1 MTDVVIDGVTK
12 RFGAVVALDEVDLT
26 VPDGSLTAILGPSGC
41 GKTTLLRVVAGFE
54 RPDGGHVRLGDR
66 QVAGTGTS
74 FVPPE
79 RRRVGL
85 VPQESALFPHLD
97 VAGNV
102 GFGLSRRHRPDR
114 VAELLELVGLP
125 GYERRR
131 PYELSGGEQ
140 ARVALARA
148 LAPQPEVVLLDEPF
162 AALDASLRAEIREDV
177 REVLRATEATSI
189 LVTHDQ
195 EEALSV
201 ADHVAV
207 MRRGRVVQ
215 VAPPVELY
223 STPVDLEV
231 ARFVGDGVVLD
242 VSARSGIATT
252 PLGDLTLT
260 AGATGEGVV
269 LIRPEQLTLG
279 EAGASGR
286 VSNVVFYGH
295 DAVVQVEL
303 PDGQRVAV
311 RMAAPVS
318 VQAGDDVRLRVNGVA
333 HFYPTS

>member
-1 MTDVVIDGVTK
+1 VTDVVIEAVTK

-54 RPDGGHVRLGDR
+54 RPDDGRVRLGDR
-66 QVAGTGTS
+66 QVAGTGAS

-102 GFGLSRRHRPDR
+102 GFGLSRRHRPRR
-114 VAELLELVGLP
+114 VAELLQLVGLP
-125 GYERRR
+125 GYEQRR

-177 REVLRATEATSI
+177 REVLRATDATSI

-215 VAPPVELY
+215 VAPPAELY
-223 STPVDLEV
+223 STPIDLEV

-242 VSARSGIATT
+242 VSARSGMAST
-252 PLGDLTLT
+252 PLGDLRLT
-260 AGATGEGVV
+260 AGASGDGVV

-279 EAGASGR
+279 EAGTSGR

-295 DAVVQVEL
+295 DAVVQVDL

-318 VQAGDDVRLRVNGVA
+318 VQAGDDVRLRVKGVA
-333 HFYPTS
+333 HFYPTP

>member
-1 MTDVVIDGVTK
+1 VTDVVIDGVTK

-26 VPDGSLTAILGPSGC
+26 VPGGSLTAILGPSGC

-54 RPDGGHVRLGDR
+54 RPDGGRVRLGDR

-242 VSARSGIATT
+242 VSARSGVATT

-260 AGATGEGVV
+260 ADATGEGVV

>member
-1 MTDVVIDGVTK
+1 MTDVVIESVTK

-41 GKTTLLRVVAGFE
+41 GKTTLLRIVAGFE
-54 RPDGGHVRLGDR
+54 RPDGGRVRLGDR
-66 QVAGTGTS
+66 QVAGAGGA

-85 VPQESALFPHLD
+85 VPQEAALFPHLD

-102 GFGLSRRHRPDR
+102 GFGLPRRHRPGR

-162 AALDASLRAEIREDV
+162 AALDAALRAEIREDV
-177 REVLRATEATSI
+177 RDVLRGTEATSI

-231 ARFVGDGVVLD
+231 ARFVGDGVALD
-242 VSARSGIATT
+242 VTAHAGVAST
-252 PLGDLTLT
+252 PLGELTLT
-260 AGATGEGVV
+260 AGASGQGVV

-295 DAVVQVEL
+295 DAVVQVEM
-303 PDGQRVAV
+303 PDGKRVAV
-311 RMAAPVS
+311 RVAAPVS
-318 VQAGDDVRLRVNGVA
+318 VQAGDDVRLTVNGVA
-333 HFYPTS
+333 HFYPSQ

>member
-1 MTDVVIDGVTK
+1 VTDVVIETVTK

-54 RPDGGHVRLGDR
+54 RPDGGQVRLGDR
-66 QVAGTGTS
+66 QVAGSGAS

-102 GFGLSRRHRPDR
+102 GFGLSRRHRQGR

-195 EEALSV
+195 EEALSI

-242 VSARSGIATT
+242 VSARSGMATT
-252 PLGDLTLT
+252 PLGDLTLP

-279 EAGASGR
+279 DAGASGR

-295 DAVVQVEL
+295 DAVVQVEM

-318 VQAGDDVRLRVNGVA
+318 VRAGDDVRLRVNGVA
-333 HFYPTS
+333 HFYPSQ

>member
-1 MTDVVIDGVTK
+1 MTDVVIETVTK
-12 RFGAVVALDEVDLT
+12 RFGAVVALAEVDLT

-54 RPDGGHVRLGDR
+54 RPDGGQVRLGDR
-66 QVAGTGTS
+66 QVAGSGAS

-102 GFGLSRRHRPDR
+102 GFGLARRHRVSR

-125 GYERRR
+125 GYEQRR

-162 AALDASLRAEIREDV
+162 AALDAALRAEIREDV

-207 MRRGRVVQ
+207 MRRGKVVQ

-223 STPVDLEV
+223 SAPVDLEV

-242 VSARSGIATT
+242 VSASSGMAST
-252 PLGDLTLT
+252 PLGDLALT
-260 AGATGEGVV
+260 AGASGEGVILV
-269 LIRPEQLTLG
+269 RPEQLTLG
-279 EAGASGR
+279 DVGASGR

-311 RMAAPVS
+311 RVAAPVS
-318 VQAGDDVRLRVNGVA
+318 VRVGDDVRLRVNGAA
-333 HFYPTS
+333 HFYPS